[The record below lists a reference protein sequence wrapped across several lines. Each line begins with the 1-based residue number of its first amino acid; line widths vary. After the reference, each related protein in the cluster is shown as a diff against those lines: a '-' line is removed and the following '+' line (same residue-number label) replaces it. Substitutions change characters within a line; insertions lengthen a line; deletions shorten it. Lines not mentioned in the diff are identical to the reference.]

1 MPQSGMLTVILH
13 IQNNVLQEAL
23 RELLPQAGILLTE
36 DEKEAEAIL
45 YASPYKEGE
54 LPSLNFDTFPR
65 PLKLL
70 DLLGRLKNLPYSQ
83 AIPFSDFVLSL
94 REKVLTNLK
103 TQQEQ
108 RLTEKECQLLRLFCL
123 NKGQDIS
130 KEKLMR
136 EVWGYHP
143 DAETHTLET
152 HIYRL
157 RQKIEEDPN
166 APKILL
172 NGKEGYFIKCP

>member
-1 MPQSGMLTVILH
+1 MPQSGMLIITLQ
-13 IQNNVLQEAL
+13 IQNIVLQDAL
-23 RELLPQAGILLTE
+23 RELLPQAGVFLDE
-36 DEKEAEAIL
+36 DEKNAEFIL
-45 YASPYKEGE
+45 YSSPYTGGK

-65 PLKLL
+65 PLKFL
-70 DLLGRLKNLPYSQ
+70 DLLGRLKNLHYSQ
-83 AIPFSDFVLSL
+83 NISFSDFVLNL
-94 REKVLTNLK
+94 REKTLSNLK

-123 NKGQDIS
+123 NKGQDLS

-157 RQKIEEDPN
+157 RKKLEEDPN
-166 APKILL
+166 VPKILL
-172 NGKEGYFIKCP
+172 NGKTGYFIK

>member
-1 MPQSGMLTVILH
+1 MPQSDMLIITLH
-13 IQNNVLQEAL
+13 IQNIVLQEAL
-23 RELLPQAGILLTE
+23 RELLPQAGIFLAE
-36 DEKEAEAIL
+36 DEKKAEAIL
-45 YASPYKEGE
+45 YTSPYTGGG
-54 LPSLNFDTFPR
+54 LPSLDFDTFPR
-65 PLKLL
+65 PFKLL
-70 DLLGRLKNLPYSQ
+70 DFLGRLKNLPYSQ
-83 AIPFSDFVLSL
+83 AITFSDFVLNL
-94 REKVLTNLK
+94 REKALTHLK

-123 NKGQDIS
+123 NKGQDLS

-157 RQKIEEDPN
+157 RQKLEEDPN
-166 APKILL
+166 VPKILL
-172 NGKEGYFIKCP
+172 NGKTGYFIK

>member
-1 MPQSGMLTVILH
+1 MPQSGMLIITLH
-13 IQNNVLQEAL
+13 IQNIVLQEAL
-23 RELLPQAGILLTE
+23 RELLPQAGVFLAE
-36 DEKEAEAIL
+36 DEKKAEFIL
-45 YASPYKEGE
+45 YSSPYVGGR

-65 PLKLL
+65 PLKFL
-70 DLLGRLKNLPYSQ
+70 DLLGRLKNLHYSQ
-83 AIPFSDFVLSL
+83 NISFSDFVLNL
-94 REKVLTNLK
+94 REKTLSNLK
-103 TQQEQ
+103 MQQEQ

-123 NKGQDIS
+123 NKGQDLS

-157 RQKIEEDPN
+157 RKKLEEDPN
-166 APKILL
+166 VPKILL
-172 NGKEGYFIKCP
+172 NGKTGYFIK

>member
-1 MPQSGMLTVILH
+1 MPQSNMLTIMLH
-13 IQNNVLQEAL
+13 IQNIVLQQAL
-23 RELLPQAGILLTE
+23 RELLPQAGILLAK

-45 YASPYKEGE
+45 YTSPYTGGG
-54 LPSLNFDTFPR
+54 LPSLDFDTFPR
-65 PLKLL
+65 PFKLS

-83 AIPFSDFVLSL
+83 AITFSDFVLNL
-94 REKVLTNLK
+94 REKALFNPK

-123 NKGQDIS
+123 NKGQDLS

-157 RQKIEEDPN
+157 RQKLEEDPN
-166 APKILL
+166 IPKILL
-172 NGKEGYFIKCP
+172 NGKTGYFIK